1 MSIGIFSAHGGK
13 LNGRTLF
20 APTLGCAD
28 IGSII
33 RQQSRDVGFLQSRNC
48 GAPLH
53 FDIFKYKV
61 VKPTGEQ
68 CSPLHCVRKFYC
80 RKIASLFADFAL
92 YWRIVKRCRVGL
104 RYLLCTRRKFVFLL
118 FLSAPLVGLRRMRL
132 CPFLVSEVEQEIYSA
147 WGFALRPPQ
156 WVSPL
161 DPDQGRAPGPFARF
175 ARWVFYFALASFF
188 VRRCHSSLL
197 T

>member
-1 MSIGIFSAHGGK
+1 MALSQSCVDVPCGK
-13 LNGRTLF
+13 RCTMQCLKQCTERCANNAGLNGQT
-20 APTLGCAD
+20 G
-28 IGSII
+28 
-33 RQQSRDVGFLQSRNC
+33 VGRR
-48 GAPLH
+48 GRRPLH
-53 FDIFKYKV
+53 FDILQYKV